1 MPGLGTIVNTLAIL
15 AGALVGLLIRRGLP
29 EHISDSLTNALGI
42 STLMIGI
49 SGTLTGLFRVKPD
62 GLLDRVDL
70 LLLIVSLVV
79 GTLIGELLNIDRGF
93 ERVGQFAERRLG
105 RNDGRTGRAFVES
118 SLLFCVGAM
127 AIVGA
132 IEDGLAANPTT
143 LYAKSLL
150 DGVASI
156 IYASTLGAGVL
167 LSAGAV
173 LLYQG
178 TITVASFFISQYI
191 SDALMLQISM
201 IGSAIIIC
209 IGLNLLG
216 LKRIKVANMIPAVL
230 VPVAWA
236 LIGGLFG

>member
-1 MPGLGTIVNTLAIL
+1 
-15 AGALVGLLIRRGLP
+15 
-29 EHISDSLTNALGI
+29 
-42 STLMIGI
+42 
-49 SGTLTGLFRVKPD
+49 
-62 GLLDRVDL
+62 
-70 LLLIVSLVV
+70 
-79 GTLIGELLNIDRGF
+79 
-93 ERVGQFAERRLG
+93 
-105 RNDGRTGRAFVES
+105 
-118 SLLFCVGAM
+118 M